1 MLNLSADE
9 QAWLDEYRRQLDEKF
24 PGLVED
30 IIIFGPY
37 ARGISDPDVDFNTL
51 VVIKEGDREKAE
63 QVSYL
68 GHLLDMTTFCVAPTI
83 FVRNAAEWTKSKR
96 DGGWMHQMAHDGIS
110 AL

>member
-9 QAWLDEYRRQLDEKF
+9 QAWVDEFRRQLEEKF

-37 ARGISDPDVDFNTL
+37 ARGISDPDVDFNAL
-51 VVIKEGDREKAE
+51 VLIKEGDRKKAE

-68 GHLLDMTTFCVAPTI
+68 GNLLDVTTFFVAPTI
-83 FVRNAAEWTKSKR
+83 FVRDSAEWAKSKR
-96 DGGWMHQMAHDGIS
+96 DGGWIYQIAHDGIS

>member
-9 QAWLDEYRRQLDEKF
+9 QAWVDEYRRQLDEEF
-24 PGLVED
+24 PGLVDD

-51 VVIKEGDREKAE
+51 VLIKEGDRKKAE

-68 GHLLDMTTFCVAPTI
+68 GHLLDMTAFFVAPTI
-83 FVRNAAEWTKSKR
+83 FVRNAAEWEKSKR
-96 DGGWMHQMAHDGIS
+96 YGGWIYQIAHDGIS

>member
-9 QAWLDEYRRQLDEKF
+9 QAWLDEYRRQLEEKF

-37 ARGISDPDVDFNTL
+37 SRGISDPEVDFNTL
-51 VVIKEGDREKAE
+51 VLIKEGDRKKTEE
-63 QVSYL
+63 VSYL
-68 GHLLDMTTFCVAPTI
+68 GYIVDVPDFCVAPTI
-83 FVRNAAEWTKSKR
+83 FPYTLAEWAESKR
-96 DGGWMHQMAHDGIS
+96 TNGWIYNLAKDGVS

>member
-51 VVIKEGDREKAE
+51 VLIKDGDRKKGD
-63 QVSYL
+63 QVSSL
-68 GHLLDMTTFCVAPTI
+68 GHLIDMTMFFVAPTI
-83 FVRNAAEWTKSKR
+83 FVRNAAEWAKSER
-96 DGGWMHQMAHDGIS
+96 DGGWMHQIARDGIS

>member
-9 QAWLDEYRRQLDEKF
+9 QAWLDEFRRQLEEQF

-37 ARGISDPDVDFNTL
+37 SRGISDPDVDFNTL
-51 VVIKEGDREKAE
+51 VLIKEGDRKKAE
-63 QVSYL
+63 KVADL
-68 GHLLDMTTFCVAPTI
+68 GYMVDVDTVCVGPTLM
-83 FVRNAAEWTKSKR
+83 VRTAAEWEEAKRTK
-96 DGGWMHQMAHDGIS
+96 GWIYRLAHDGIS